1 MPPDVP
7 LDISHL
13 DTPEGASPFHA
24 GEQAIQA
31 RLGVRGQQE
40 KVARMVM
47 HDFIPDKQ
55 RRFFAELPLVVVGS
69 VDSAGWPWAS
79 VVFGPPGFVA
89 TPDERT
95 VAVHARAVPGDPL
108 PEHLEPG
115 AKVSFLGIAF
125 HTRRRNRVNATVQ
138 ATGPV
143 EVAPG
148 GFVAR
153 VDQFYG
159 NCPKYIQA
167 RTPSWA
173 VEPQAAAD
181 ATRAAAPEG
190 FTTLDAQ
197 ATQLIRQADTFF
209 VASHAAAQG
218 PGLLGDTGGV
228 DVNHRGGRA
237 GFVKVVGNTL
247 TIPDYAGNYLFN
259 TLGNFVLNPKAGL
272 LFTDFASGDVLQMV
286 GTTEILA
293 DDHPEVRGFAG
304 AHRAWR
310 FHLDHGHLLPKAAPL
325 RWTDAE
331 ESPFLARTGAW
342 DDGDP
347 ASR

>member
-1 MPPDVP
+1 MRTASVISTIPDTRPLSLGNFIVMPPDVP
-7 LDISHL
+7 LDISL
-13 DTPEGASPFHA
+13 PDMPEGVSPFHA
-24 GEQAIQA
+24 GEQAIQS

-55 RRFFAELPLVVVGS
+55 RRFFAELPLVIVGS
-69 VDSAGWPWAS
+69 VDSVGWPWAS

-108 PEHLEPG
+108 AQHVEPG

-125 HTRRRNRVNATVQ
+125 QTRRRNRVNATVQ
-138 ATGPV
+138 APGPID
-143 EVAPG
+143 VAPG

-181 ATRAAAPEG
+181 TAPVPQG

-197 ATQLIRQADTFF
+197 ATQFIRQADTFF

-218 PGLLGDTGGV
+218 PGLLGDTLSLI
-228 DVNHRGGRA
+228 H
-237 GFVKVVGNTL
+237 
-247 TIPDYAGNYLFN
+247 I
-259 TLGNFVLNPKAGL
+259 
-272 LFTDFASGDVLQMV
+272 
-286 GTTEILA
+286 
-293 DDHPEVRGFAG
+293 
-304 AHRAWR
+304 
-310 FHLDHGHLLPKAAPL
+310 
-325 RWTDAE
+325 
-331 ESPFLARTGAW
+331 
-342 DDGDP
+342 
-347 ASR
+347 